1 MPRFSVSSGAGQ
13 GARLG
18 VAMSDRRPR
27 FHFRFALATLAC
39 LVAGGCSMFRHD
51 AKPAAPI
58 APSAAASAAAR
69 VPAVAPQPAAAP
81 SAAAS
86 KPGWGL
92 VAVHL
97 NPETMVGQ
105 TWTFASADPLV
116 YRDNRFVFKRDRVE
130 ASNAREHAV
139 GTWSVESDKLCV
151 TLNRGSSGTACYY
164 VTGTPPADLQI
175 RVLPDGDRVPL
186 KIQ

>member
-1 MPRFSVSSGAGQ
+1 MPCFSISSGQGQ

-18 VAMSDRRPR
+18 TAMSDLRTR
-27 FHFRFALATLAC
+27 FRLAVATSAC

-51 AKPAAPI
+51 AKPAAPA
-58 APSAAASAAAR
+58 APVAAASAVAR
-69 VPAVAPQPAAAP
+69 APAAAAP
-81 SAAAS
+81 PVAAS
-86 KPGWGL
+86 SPGWGL

-97 NPETMVGQ
+97 NPETMIGQ
-105 TWTFASADPLV
+105 TWTFPSANPLV
-116 YRDNRFVFKRDRVE
+116 YRDNRFVFKRDRLE
-130 ASNAREHAV
+130 ASNAREHAI
-139 GTWSVESDKLCV
+139 GTWSVEGDKLCV
-151 TLNRGSSGTACYY
+151 TLNLSTSGTACYY

>member
-1 MPRFSVSSGAGQ
+1 MPRFSFSSGQGQ

-18 VAMSDRRPR
+18 VAMSADRTR
-27 FHFRFALATLAC
+27 FRLAAAVAC
-39 LVAGGCSMFRHD
+39 LVAGGCSIFRHD

-58 APSAAASAAAR
+58 GPAPAASAVARAPTAAPPP
-69 VPAVAPQPAAAP
+69 VAAP
-81 SAAAS
+81 SVTAS
-86 KPGWGL
+86 SPGWGL

-105 TWTFASADPLV
+105 TWTFPSANPLA
-116 YRDNRFVFKRDRVE
+116 YRDNRFVFKRDRLE
-130 ASNAREHAV
+130 ASNAREHAI
-139 GTWSVESDKLCV
+139 GTWSVEGDKLCV
-151 TLNRGSSGTACYY
+151 TLNLSTSGTACYY
-164 VTGTPPADLQI
+164 VTGTPPDNLQI